1 MNKEEIITLLAKE
14 NLSPQKRK
22 GQNFLVDENV
32 ARKIVSFLE
41 PNYIDVIEVG
51 PGLGAL
57 TKELLLKT
65 VNFTAI
71 EIDKGF
77 VRVLRAKYPHL
88 NIIEKDFLE
97 YSVPRE
103 TKAIISNIPYYI
115 TTKIIEKV
123 LLEAENLKKFVF
135 MTQIDV
141 KERLLAK
148 SGTKAYSPLR
158 VLLSLLGDVE
168 QKLVVTADKFY
179 PVPHVDSAVF
189 CFTRYKTDIPVREFY
204 SFLNNAFL
212 NRRKTLYNNLKNIY
226 DKEDILTALKK
237 HRINENVRAEAL
249 SPNDLLTLFETL
261 R

>member
-88 NIIEKDFLE
+88 N
-97 YSVPRE
+97 
-103 TKAIISNIPYYI
+103 
-115 TTKIIEKV
+115 
-123 LLEAENLKKFVF
+123 
-135 MTQIDV
+135 
-141 KERLLAK
+141 
-148 SGTKAYSPLR
+148 
-158 VLLSLLGDVE
+158 LSLI
-168 QKLVVTADKFY
+168 
-179 PVPHVDSAVF
+179 H
-189 CFTRYKTDIPVREFY
+189 I
-204 SFLNNAFL
+204 
-212 NRRKTLYNNLKNIY
+212 
-226 DKEDILTALKK
+226 
-237 HRINENVRAEAL
+237 
-249 SPNDLLTLFETL
+249 
-261 R
+261 